1 MARASTPTNGLKMLV
16 AACMIA
22 LIDGALNTGS
32 FVGHLL
38 LPITTY
44 TQTPKRAWSRTD
56 GIEPPARDD
65 EPRVQTTAPC
75 ISREQRNQAGG
86 NVGHNCQRSRVEH
99 VRRLYYHSRPTDSI
113 NRITTTVMMTTT
125 RTPASAS
132 TTIPPIH
139 DVEHEQHRTVHSQ
152 LKHSA
157 LILHSAD
164 TTTSATDHQVDFAPP
179 RR

>member
-1 MARASTPTNGLKMLV
+1 MRPSMRVPSVTPMARARTPTKGLKIDV
-16 AACMIA
+16 AACMMA

-75 ISREQRNQAGG
+75 TSREQRNQAGG
-86 NVGHNCQRSRVEH
+86 NVGHDCQRRRIEH
-99 VRRLYYHSRPTDSI
+99 VRRLYYHSRTTPSI
-113 NRITTTVMMTTT
+113 KRSATTTITTT
-125 RTPASAS
+125 ASVTKSDSAISDS
-132 TTIPPIH
+132 THQP
-139 DVEHEQHRTVHSQ
+139 
-152 LKHSA
+152 
-157 LILHSAD
+157 
-164 TTTSATDHQVDFAPP
+164 TDKDRKSVV
-179 RR
+179 